1 MTHQWEKAGAALA
14 VCSLVALASCMDGSR
29 AMSGYYTNH
38 PEMMAR
44 LLKVRT
50 IFVGDVRGARDSEE
64 AIEMKG
70 CIVDEMGR
78 RGKGRFRI
86 AAVPAKADAV
96 LETDMTEEL
105 GPVPAEEPLPFT
117 LENKLVS
124 EKIVYARMKL
134 TDPKT
139 GRLIYKTDTREQTE
153 FEVSSV
159 EKAAYTVVKN
169 FMNAR
174 EYCRQTI
181 AP

>member
-1 MTHQWEKAGAALA
+1 MTYQWEKAGVSFVA
-14 VCSLVALASCMDGSR
+14 CSLVVLASCMGGGRS
-29 AMSGYYTNH
+29 MSGYYTNH

-50 IFVGDVRGARDSEE
+50 ICVANVRGAHDNEE
-64 AIEMKG
+64 ALEMKG
-70 CIVDEMGR
+70 CIVDELGR

-86 AAVPAKADAV
+86 AAAPAKADAV

-105 GPVPAEEPLPFT
+105 GPVPSEEPLPFT

-124 EKIVYARMKL
+124 EKVVYARMKL

-139 GRLIYKTDTREQTE
+139 GRLIYKTDTKEQTE

-169 FMNAR
+169 FMKEI

>member
-1 MTHQWEKAGAALA
+1 MTHQWKKAGVPLV
-14 VCSLVALASCMDGSR
+14 VCSLVSLASCMSGGR

-50 IFVGDVRGARDSEE
+50 IYVENVRGAHDNEE
-64 AIEMKG
+64 ALEMKG
-70 CIVDEMGR
+70 CIIDELGR
-78 RGKGRFRI
+78 RGKGRFRV
-86 AAVPAKADAV
+86 AAAPAKADAV
-96 LETDMTEEL
+96 IETDMTEEL
-105 GPVPAEEPLPFT
+105 GPVPSEKPLPFT
-117 LENKLVS
+117 IENKLVS
-124 EKIVYARMKL
+124 EKVVYARMKL

-139 GRLIYKTDTREQTE
+139 GRLIYKTDTKEQTE

-169 FMNAR
+169 LMKEI